1 MANNPQAKRKKTTRP
16 KTARP
21 KVEARKVGGH
31 RIEYHKTGDLEEIT
45 IDGEPAPFFRVGK
58 SYNLEANAYGPEQP
72 TLLAAA
78 ESYAKRLPPRK
89 S

>member
-1 MANNPQAKRKKTTRP
+1 MAKDPQAKRK

-31 RIEYHKTGDLEEIT
+31 RIEYHKTGELEEIT
-45 IDGEPAPFFRVGK
+45 IDGEPTPFFRVGK
-58 SYNLEANAYGPEQP
+58 SYSLEANAYGPEQP

>member
-1 MANNPQAKRKKTTRP
+1 MANNPQAKRKKTARP
-16 KTARP
+16 KIARP

-58 SYNLEANAYGPEQP
+58 SYSLEANAYGPEQP